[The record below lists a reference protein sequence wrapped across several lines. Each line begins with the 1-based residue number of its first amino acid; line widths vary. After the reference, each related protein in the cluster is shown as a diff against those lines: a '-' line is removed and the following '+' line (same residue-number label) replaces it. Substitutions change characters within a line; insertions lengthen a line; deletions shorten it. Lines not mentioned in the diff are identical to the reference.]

1 MRAHRAD
8 VLITKDSGGEYTWP
22 KMVAAD
28 ELGVPVVIVAR
39 PARPSS
45 VPAVH
50 DVDEAMDWLRALH
63 TMSG

>member
-1 MRAHRAD
+1 
-8 VLITKDSGGEYTWP
+8 VL
-22 KMVAAD
+22 